1 MFGKAKIMKS
11 LFVVGFSLVIGQPAL
26 AQSRPPE
33 TFFAD
38 KTLTVL
44 IPTPPGG
51 GYDLYARLY
60 ARHIGEHIPGR
71 PNVVAQNR
79 PGASGFVMAQ
89 WLYNGAPRDGLTV
102 GMPPQNAPT
111 EEVMGN
117 PAARF
122 KSAEFGWIGRL
133 NSNIPTHYLWHTH
146 PAKSIEGAKQFEI
159 LSGADAPM
167 STQGLPPKLM
177 NFLIGTKF
185 RVISGYGGGAKVRMA
200 VEGGEL
206 HAGVAPAALLRSE
219 LADWLSDGKIR
230 LLVQYGPNRH
240 SSFPETP
247 AAPELATNKEDRSI
261 INFFV
266 ADSAV
271 GRSIAAPPG
280 VPNERMSILRQS
292 FAKMISDQSF
302 ISETAKRNI
311 EIYPLSG
318 EELQHLVVEMVS
330 LPPPIAERARSI
342 VKTLQHN
349 Q

>member
-1 MFGKAKIMKS
+1 MKS
-11 LFVVGFSLVIGQPAL
+11 FFIAGLSLIIGQAAL
-26 AQSRPPE
+26 AQSQSRE
-33 TFFAD
+33 TFFTD

-51 GYDLYARLY
+51 GYDLYTRLY
-60 ARHIGEHIPGR
+60 ARYIGEHIPGR

-89 WLYNGAPRDGLTV
+89 WLYNGAPKDGLTV

-111 EEVMGN
+111 EEVLGN

-146 PAKSIEGAKQFEI
+146 PARSIEDAKRFEI

-177 NFLIGTKF
+177 NLLIGTKF
-185 RVISGYGGGAKVRMA
+185 RVVSGYGGGAKVRLA
-200 VEGGEL
+200 VEGGEI

-230 LLVQYGPNRH
+230 ILVQYGPNRH
-240 SSFPETP
+240 PSFLETP
-247 AAPELATNKEDRSI
+247 AAPELATNDEDRRV

-280 VPNERMSILRQS
+280 VPNERMLVLRQA
-292 FAKMISDQSF
+292 FAKMITDNSF
-302 ISETAKRNI
+302 MSETAKRNI
-311 EIYPLSG
+311 EIDPLSG
-318 EELQHLVVEMVS
+318 EELQSLVGEMVS
-330 LPPPIAERARSI
+330 LPPPIADRARSI
-342 VKTLQHN
+342 VKTLQQN

>member
-1 MFGKAKIMKS
+1 MKPLFIAGLS
-11 LFVVGFSLVIGQPAL
+11 LFIVQSTLAQEQPA
-26 AQSRPPE
+26 AS
-33 TFFAD
+33 FFTD

-60 ARHIGEHIPGR
+60 ARHIGTHIPGR

-89 WLYNGAPRDGLTV
+89 WLYNGAPKDGLTV

-111 EEVMGN
+111 EEVLGN

-122 KSAEFGWIGRL
+122 NSAEFGWIGRL

-146 PAKSIEGAKQFEI
+146 PARSIEDAKKYEI

-177 NFLIGTKF
+177 NVLIGTKF
-185 RVISGYGGGAKVRMA
+185 KVVSGYGGGAKVRLA

-219 LADWLSDGKIR
+219 LADWLSGGKIR
-230 LLVQYGPNRH
+230 LLVQYGPKRH
-240 SSFPETP
+240 PSFPETP
-247 AAPELATNKEDRSI
+247 AAPELAGNDDDRRVIDFLVS
-261 INFFV
+261 
-266 ADSAV
+266 DSAV

-280 VPNERMSILRQS
+280 VLETRVSILRLS
-292 FAKMISDQSF
+292 FERMISDSTF
-302 ISETAKRNI
+302 ISEALKRNI
-311 EIYPLSG
+311 EIDPLSG
-318 EELQHLVVEMVS
+318 EELQRLVSEMIS

-342 VKTLQHN
+342 VKALQHT